1 MQEINFEQTLERI
14 LRQDARYHREAYLFV
29 REALDYTQRIVT
41 KNGKEPLRHVS
52 GQELLGGIRAYALQ
66 QFGPMAR
73 TVFDE
78 WGVRACE
85 DFGEMVFHMV
95 ESGLLS
101 KTQSDSRDD
110 FKGGYDFEEAFRKP
124 FRPSLPAQAP
134 EREPETHS
142 N

>member
-14 LRQDARYHREAYLFV
+14 LRKDARYQREAYLFL
-29 REALDYTQRIVT
+29 REALDHTQRIVT

-52 GQELLGGIRAYALQ
+52 GQELLRGIRAYALQ
-66 QFGPMAR
+66 QFGPMAL
-73 TVFDE
+73 TVFAE

-85 DFGEMVFHMV
+85 DFGEIVFNMV
-95 ESGLLS
+95 ESSLLS

-110 FKGGYDFEEAFRKP
+110 FKGGYDFAEAFRNP
-124 FRPSLPAQAP
+124 FRPSRPSQAP